1 MTCELALVECC
12 AMSGPTSSTAV
23 RSSRRRRVA
32 LAAVLLLVAAA
43 ALAAALAMAHALPPT
58 GVAVQRHVRIASTDR
73 LLVVS
78 PHPDDESI
86 ACAGLIQQSLA
97 AGAQVRVLWM
107 TAGDHNVVGPPL
119 LWRKAAVVPAQ
130 FRAIGR
136 RRMQEA
142 KAAAAVLGLQPS
154 DLIFLGYPDG
164 GLSSIFMKAW
174 TSEPYRSGLTNAANV
189 PYAESPVVGQ
199 PQTATN
205 LLTDVEQVMS
215 SFRPTIVAYPNFID
229 AHPDHQATGL
239 FVTAALAD
247 LHMKPLCLE
256 YLVHV
261 KGWPRPLRYAPLA
274 SDYAP
279 TAVAA
284 LGLAQ
289 VVVEL
294 TPDQVAVKARAI
306 KAHASELLP
315 LATLIAFARRTELFL
330 LPAGLNQSEDPARA
344 ARFFF
349 PLNQSGNEE
358 RTVVQR
364 FSARQTHEGLQ
375 LSLDCGRPLTRLESL
390 DLFIFPLPVAGTF
403 GSVPKLHIVYRGG
416 STAAEVSDLAHPEI
430 PSVRLAV
437 VPSGTSLSLTLDRG
451 MTGGMAQG
459 VFVRIEKGTSD
470 IDLARSR
477 TVWISLKP
485 AM

>member
-1 MTCELALVECC
+1 
-12 AMSGPTSSTAV
+12 
-23 RSSRRRRVA
+23 
-32 LAAVLLLVAAA
+32 
-43 ALAAALAMAHALPPT
+43 
-58 GVAVQRHVRIASTDR
+58 
-73 LLVVS
+73 
-78 PHPDDESI
+78 
-86 ACAGLIQQSLA
+86 
-97 AGAQVRVLWM
+97 
-107 TAGDHNVVGPPL
+107 
-119 LWRKAAVVPAQ
+119 
-130 FRAIGR
+130 
-136 RRMQEA
+136 MQEA

-174 TSEPYRSGLTNAANV
+174 TSEPYRSGLTNAESV

-199 PQTATN
+199 PQTAAN

-215 SFRPTIVAYPNFID
+215 SFHPTIVAYPNFID

-261 KGWPRPLRYAPLA
+261 RGWPRPLRYTPLA

-289 VVVEL
+289 AVVEL
-294 TPDQVAVKARAI
+294 TPEQVAVKARAI

-330 LPAGLNQSEDPARA
+330 LPAGLNQSEDPART

-349 PLNQSGNEE
+349 PLSRSDDQE
-358 RTVVQR
+358 RPVIQR
-364 FSARQTHEGLQ
+364 FSARQTQEGLQ
-375 LSLDCGRPLTRLESL
+375 LLLDCGRPLNRLESL

-416 STAAEVSDLAHPEI
+416 WAAAEVSDLSHPGM

-437 VPSGTSLSLTLDRG
+437 VLSGTSLSLTLDRRVTAG
-451 MTGGMAQG
+451 AAQG